1 MKRFLTIF
9 TMISAILLIYSCPD
23 NPTGMFYSLEEEIEI
38 ANGSLDDALT
48 VRSMGKFGT
57 GTEETYFAA
66 AGNLYF
72 KKTDN
77 IESSNVV
84 WNFAKP
90 PGSTATENS
99 NYITYE
105 AILLNGKIFAVYY
118 DTDTTEHHLYS
129 CDASALSADST
140 SIWTEVVINQ
150 LNTSAGEYVVNIEV
164 VDTTPNQTLFIYTI
178 TPNVTLGGY
187 STSVYNV
194 YSYNAATLDI
204 TAGMTLTEELTDI
217 TNGGTFDIDVESDG
231 TTFWL
236 ISGIRLYT
244 GASGSLT
251 EISDTTV
258 FDDTD
263 AGSDDEKIS
272 DFLLNSGYGGL
283 VCYNNGSSDY
293 IYLTF
298 KEGYILRYD
307 GSSWSDVYNT
317 DIYSSSADSYPDPL
331 DLDLYD
337 IELVTFGTNKVL
349 LFGTNEG
356 YYELQIE
363 SEGTMSSTAE
373 IFSPEDSTS
382 LFCTVTH
389 YSSIDLSSAVILDFY
404 YDSDY
409 DYLFAMGYSSGL
421 WFNYE
426 SSDSTRLWAVE

>member
-1 MKRFLTIF
+1 MKRILTIL
-9 TMISAILLIYSCPD
+9 TLISSVLLIYSCPD

-57 GTEETYFAA
+57 GTDETYFAA

-72 KKTDN
+72 KKTDD
-77 IESSNVV
+77 IESSGVV
-84 WNFAKP
+84 WNYAKP
-90 PGSTATENS
+90 PGSTESENS

-129 CDASALSADST
+129 CEASSLSADSV
-140 SIWTEVVINQ
+140 SLWTEVDINQ
-150 LNTSAGEYVVNIEV
+150 LDSSAGEYVVNIEIA
-164 VDTTPNQTLFIYTI
+164 DTTPNQTLFIYTI
-178 TPNVTLGGY
+178 TPNATVGGY

-194 YSYNAATLDI
+194 YSYTAPVLDI
-204 TAGMTLTEELTDI
+204 TAAMTLTEELTEI
-217 TNGGTFDIDVESDG
+217 TNGGTFDVDVESDN
-231 TTFWL
+231 TFWL

-244 GASGSLT
+244 GATGSLS
-251 EISDTTV
+251 EISDTAV

-263 AGSDDEKIS
+263 AGTDDEKIS
-272 DFLLNSGYGGL
+272 DLLLNQGYGGL
-283 VCYNNGSSDY
+283 VCYNNGSTDY
-293 IYLTF
+293 IYLTL

-307 GSSWSDVYNT
+307 GSSWTDAYNT
-317 DIYSSSADSYPDPL
+317 DIYSSSADTYPDPL

-337 IELVTFGTNKVL
+337 VELVTFGDEKVL
-349 LFGTNEG
+349 LFGTNSG

-363 SEGTMSSTAE
+363 SAGTMNTTAE

-382 LFCTVTH
+382 LFCTKTH
-389 YSSIDLSSAVILDFY
+389 YTSIDLSNAVITDFY

-409 DYLFAMGYSSGL
+409 DYLFALGFNNGL

-426 SSDSTRLWAVE
+426 SSDSSRLWAVE